1 MAKGGP
7 KEALWRSHAD
17 VDRPRYGSGKEVT
30 PILATKIVSFYAF
43 AEAEGCK
50 QVPRTWQQPAE
61 PSRVVGGGGG
71 AGEGIPPQGWGER
84 FWKQDAGSSRFEA
97 GGLGG
102 FVSFVFGNRE
112 MALGPACLEGMPIC
126 SQ

>member
-71 AGEGIPPQGWGER
+71 AGEGTPLKGGA
-84 FWKQDAGSSRFEA
+84 KGSGSRMPDLRALRPEA
-97 GGLGG
+97 LA
-102 FVSFVFGNRE
+102 VSFHLF
-112 MALGPACLEGMPIC
+112 LEIGKWPWA
-126 SQ
+126 QLA